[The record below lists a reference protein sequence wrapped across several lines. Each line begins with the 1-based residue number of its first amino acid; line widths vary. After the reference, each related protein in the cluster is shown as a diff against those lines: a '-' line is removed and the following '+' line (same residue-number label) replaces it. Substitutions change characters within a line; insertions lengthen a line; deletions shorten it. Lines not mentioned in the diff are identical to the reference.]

1 MHDLLDGLLGTLT
14 GLDPVVLLLV
24 TGLFTTAETS
34 MLVGMVVPGDTVM
47 LLAGATV
54 TSSARFAALVAVGTL
69 GSLTGETIGYLL
81 GHRFRDQLRN
91 GRIGHRVGEGNW
103 AKAEAFLNGGGGPAV
118 AAARFVAIV
127 HAVLPVVAGTVR
139 MPYLRFIARS
149 ATGAVAWSLLYT
161 TIGAVAGASWR
172 AYGER
177 LSMSGYLLLGML
189 ALTLLLGR
197 TMRRRRRA
205 AVGGADAARAPIRGN
220 APFRSRDAA

>member
-1 MHDLLDGLLGTLT
+1 M
-14 GLDPVVLLLV
+14 
-24 TGLFTTAETS
+24 
-34 MLVGMVVPGDTVM
+34 
-47 LLAGATV
+47 
-54 TSSARFAALVAVGTL
+54 
-69 GSLTGETIGYLL
+69 
-81 GHRFRDQLRN
+81 
-91 GRIGHRVGEGNW
+91 
-103 AKAEAFLNGGGGPAV
+103 
-118 AAARFVAIV
+118 
-127 HAVLPVVAGTVR
+127 LPVVAGTVR

>member
-24 TGLFTTAETS
+24 TGLFTAAETS

-103 AKAEAFLNGGGGPAV
+103 AKAEAFLNGGGGQRWPRPAL
-118 AAARFVAIV
+118 
-127 HAVLPVVAGTVR
+127 LPSSMR
-139 MPYLRFIARS
+139 CSR
-149 ATGAVAWSLLYT
+149 W
-161 TIGAVAGASWR
+161 WR
-172 AYGER
+172 APCACPTCG
-177 LSMSGYLLLGML
+177 S
-189 ALTLLLGR
+189 
-197 TMRRRRRA
+197 
-205 AVGGADAARAPIRGN
+205 
-220 APFRSRDAA
+220 